1 MTMTKSRTII
11 TLMAVA
17 MMLTLVGVAAPEHA
31 RADHC
36 EPTEPVVRVIQP
48 GYEEPGAEA
57 DNPLCYVLLN
67 YVYPRVCD
75 NPDTLLQT
83 CLNSINPDPQEPIV
97 VFPYTPNAG
106 RMYCNYV
113 NFIRA
118 TLGQSGTCTY

>member
-1 MTMTKSRTII
+1 MTTIKGKSVATF
-11 TLMAVA
+11 LVAA
-17 MMLTLVGVAAPEHA
+17 MMLLLAGVAAPEHA

-36 EPTEPVVRVIQP
+36 EPTEPVVRVVMP

-75 NPDTLLQT
+75 DGTTLLGT
-83 CLNSINPDPQEPIV
+83 CIRTINPDPQEPIV
-97 VFPYTPNAG
+97 IFPYTPNVG

-118 TLGQSGTCTY
+118 TTGQSGTCTY

>member
-1 MTMTKSRTII
+1 MLVLAI
-11 TLMAVA
+11 
-17 MMLTLVGVAAPEHA
+17 MLTLVAFAAPEHA

-36 EPTEPVVRVIQP
+36 EPTEPVLRVLQP
-48 GYEEPGAEA
+48 GYEEPGAET

-75 NPDTLLQT
+75 NPTTLLQT

-97 VFPYTPNAG
+97 VFPYNPNPG

>member
-1 MTMTKSRTII
+1 MTLTRTRIL
-11 TLMAVA
+11 TS
-17 MMLTLVGVAAPEHA
+17 MLALAIMSTLVAFAAPEHA

-36 EPTEPVVRVIQP
+36 EPTEPVLRVLQP
-48 GYEEPGAEA
+48 GYEEPGSET

-75 NPDTLLQT
+75 NPTTLLQT

-97 VFPYTPNAG
+97 VFPYNPNPG